1 MDFKFVVNLYNKIQ
15 FINKKE
21 QTTDRN
27 NTDEFY
33 RHYIKQKQK
42 KATHTWLQETK
53 LICVISISSLF
64 FFIDKLYFII

>member
-42 KATHTWLQETK
+42 KATHT
-53 LICVISISSLF
+53 
-64 FFIDKLYFII
+64 